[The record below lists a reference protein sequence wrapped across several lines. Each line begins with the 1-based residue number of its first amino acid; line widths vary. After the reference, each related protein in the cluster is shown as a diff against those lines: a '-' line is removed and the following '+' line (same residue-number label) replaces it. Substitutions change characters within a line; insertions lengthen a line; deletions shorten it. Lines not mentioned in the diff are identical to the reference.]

1 MKNVEFLN
9 QVVQIQKQI
18 GKNRNGYTQTATLA
32 TATIGI
38 CTEVTK
44 DYVQVERLDGTKI
57 NFLKRNDYFD
67 YRGGR
72 YFITLKTS
80 DKT

>member
-18 GKNRNGYTQTATLA
+18 GKNRNGYTQTASLA

-44 DYVQVERLDGTKI
+44 DYVQIERLDGTRI
-57 NFLKRNDYFD
+57 NFLKRNGYFD
-67 YRGGR
+67 YRKGQ
-72 YFITLKTS
+72 YQISLK
-80 DKT
+80 

>member
-1 MKNVEFLN
+1 MKNAEFLN

-18 GKNRNGYTQTATLA
+18 GKNRNGYVQTASLA
-32 TATIGI
+32 VATFGI

-44 DYVQVERLDGTKI
+44 EYVQVERDGSRI
-57 NFLKRNDYFD
+57 NFLKRNGYFD

-72 YFITLKTS
+72 YQISLK
-80 DKT
+80 

>member
-9 QVVQIQKQI
+9 QTVQIQKQI
-18 GKNRNGYTQTATLA
+18 GKNRNGYTQTSTLA
-32 TATIGI
+32 LATFGV

-44 DYVQVERLDGTKI
+44 DYVQIERLDGTII
-57 NFLKRNDYFD
+57 NFLKRNGYFD

-72 YFITLKTS
+72 YQISLK
-80 DKT
+80 

>member
-1 MKNVEFLN
+1 MKHQEFLN
-9 QVVQIQKQI
+9 QTVQVQKQI
-18 GKNRNGYTQTATLA
+18 GKNRSGYTQTATLA

-57 NFLKRNDYFD
+57 NFLKRNGYFD

-72 YFITLKTS
+72 YQISLK
-80 DKT
+80 